1 MTKYK
6 LIKLAIIVI
15 FNVSLTNCAFS
26 QNLNRAIYKLTLIED
41 EDFEAKLPSE
51 QKSAIKDAHRE
62 LDNLSAELIFN
73 DTISIYK
80 LTDGI
85 RTKTLAENIA
95 ISKLQARKPI
105 YTNLKKGRSFHHNDD
120 GFLYEKNEFLI
131 YTDLNNHN
139 WQITNEQK
147 EIDGIK
153 VVKAIGR
160 LYNGDNYTQIIAY
173 FAPSYPYKFGP
184 IGVANL
190 PGLIFELQNGK
201 KYYTLKSIELG
212 IKNVEI
218 IFPTNGTLIGVID
231 FWTVVKERL
240 ETLRQTTK

>member
-6 LIKLAIIVI
+6 LLKLVIIVI
-15 FNVSLTNCAFS
+15 LNLSLTNCAFS
-26 QNLNRAIYKLTLIED
+26 QNFNRAIYKLTLIED
-41 EDFEAKLPSE
+41 EDFEAKLPLE
-51 QKSAIKDAHRE
+51 QKSVIKDAHRE

-80 LTDGI
+80 LQDGI
-85 RTKTLAENIA
+85 RTKTAAEKIA
-95 ISKLQARKPI
+95 VSKLQGGKPI
-105 YTNLKKGRSFHHNDD
+105 YTNLKKRRSFRHNDD
-120 GFLYEKNEFLI
+120 GFLYKPNEYLI
-131 YTDLNNHN
+131 YTDLNIYY

-173 FAPSYPYKFGP
+173 FAPSYPYHFGP

-201 KYYTLKSIELG
+201 KHYSLKSIELG
-212 IKNVEI
+212 IKDVEI
-218 IFPTNGTLIGVID
+218 IFPTNGTLIGIVD

-240 ETLRQTTK
+240 AILEQTNK